1 MSTKT
6 RRVVGALAL
15 ATATACGGTD
25 QAGPPPPEVTVAT
38 PERRDVDYF
47 QEFSGNTRA
56 IEFTEI
62 RARVAGTLDEQRFT
76 PSRLVRENQLLFV
89 IEPEPYQAS
98 YDEAEAAVAAANSV
112 LAAATSDLERIELAI
127 RSNAVSRQD
136 LDRATAAR
144 DQAEAG
150 VRASQARFDLA
161 AINLEYTQVRSPIAG
176 MVSRR
181 FVDLGN
187 LVGASEPTV
196 LTTVTRMD
204 PMYVFFNAPEQFV
217 LEALRA
223 RDMSLGD
230 ELGAADT
237 MRVSVATAI
246 DEGFPFAGYVD
257 FVSNT
262 VDAGTGTIELRAVLD
277 NAGIKLFPGLFV
289 RIRVSGA
296 SIPNAI
302 VVHEVSIGTD
312 LGGKYLLVL
321 DDQNVVEQRYVR
333 LGPVQDDGRVVVE
346 EGLDGSER
354 YIVQG
359 LLRARPGFP
368 VSPIEE
374 GN

>member
-1 MSTKT
+1 MSTTT
-6 RRVVGALAL
+6 RRAVGVLTL
-15 ATATACGGTD
+15 VTAMACGGSD

-56 IEFTEI
+56 IEFAEI
-62 RARVAGTLDEQRFT
+62 RARVPGTLDEQRFT
-76 PSRLVRENQLLFV
+76 PSRPVRENQLLFV

-98 YDEAEAAVAAANSV
+98 YDEAEAEVAAATSA
-112 LAAATSDLERIELAI
+112 LAAASSDLERIELAI
-127 RSNAVSRQD
+127 QSNAVSRQD
-136 LDRATAAR
+136 LDQAVAAR

-150 VRASQARFDLA
+150 VRAAQARFDQA
-161 AINLEYTQVRSPIAG
+161 TINLGYTQVRSPIAG

-230 ELGAADT
+230 EPGAADT
-237 MRVSVATAI
+237 MYVSIATAI
-246 DEGFPFAGYVD
+246 DDGFPFAGYVD

-262 VDAGTGTIELRAVLD
+262 VDAGTGTIELRAVID
-277 NAGIKLFPGLFV
+277 NAALKLFPGLFV
-289 RIRVSGA
+289 RVRASGA
-296 SIPNAI
+296 SVPNAI

-312 LGGKYLLVL
+312 LAGKYLFVV

-346 EGLDGSER
+346 EGLDGSEQ

-368 VSPIEE
+368 VNPVPE

>member
-1 MSTKT
+1 
-6 RRVVGALAL
+6 
-15 ATATACGGTD
+15 
-25 QAGPPPPEVTVAT
+25 VAQ

-98 YDEAEAAVAAANSV
+98 YDEAEAAVAAANSA
-112 LAAATSDLERIELAI
+112 LAVATSDLERIELAI
-127 RSNAVSRQD
+127 QSNAVSRQD

-144 DQAEAG
+144 DQADAG
-150 VRASQARFDLA
+150 VRAAQARFDLA
-161 AINLEYTQVRSPIAG
+161 TINLGYTQVRSPIAG

-217 LEALRA
+217 LQALRA
-223 RDMSLGD
+223 RDMSLGG
-230 ELGAADT
+230 EPGPTDT
-237 MRVSVATAI
+237 MRVAVATAI

-277 NAGIKLFPGLFV
+277 NAELKLFPGLFV
-289 RIRVSGA
+289 RVRVSRA
-296 SIPNAI
+296 SVPNAI

-312 LGGKYLLVL
+312 LGGKYLLLL